1 MVSISYHVVLKM
13 IKFPI
18 TLFLKLNIH
27 HVTNTQYLQPSNCW
41 EDNCSF
47 NPQLL
52 LYKFRNFIILFYIN
66 LITTFNQNPTQT
78 HCLIW
83 LAIFYLQ
90 LYTKYSWYLLI
101 SSCCLPQSDHIFLCQ
116 LPEQSIKYSSYSPRL
131 CHNTMRSWPNL

>member
-18 TLFLKLNIH
+18 ALFLKLNIH

-52 LYKFRNFIILFYIN
+52 LYKFRNFIIFILHRSHYYFQLKSNSNSWPN
-66 LITTFNQNPTQT
+66 LIG
-78 HCLIW
+78 
-83 LAIFYLQ
+83 
-90 LYTKYSWYLLI
+90 YLLSLSMQNI
-101 SSCCLPQSDHIFLCQ
+101 HDIFILSCCLPQSDHICLCQ
-116 LPEQSIKYSSYSPRL
+116 LLEQSINYSSCSPRL
-131 CHNTMRSWPNL
+131 CHNSMRP